1 MSDDL
6 SIQGSLSETTV
17 PDLFR
22 SLVRSAE
29 TAVVS
34 LEAEGHSD
42 AIYFTEGRI
51 MAASSTDPD
60 MGLGEILL
68 RSGELNLQQYNQAM
82 ERLVVS
88 RRIGALLCE
97 LGYLQS
103 DELLRAVER
112 QASAVVLNAMAYRTG
127 DYTIEFT
134 SAVPEG
140 VIALHLSTERLILD
154 GVRRIDHWS
163 LILRGINRL
172 ERIVEQVP
180 GADTRSYHLEL
191 SDEESHILSLLTEP
205 QTIEALCAR
214 SYLTNFATCR
224 TIWGLLSVNLLQDA
238 QESEQIGERHAAEA
252 TEYELEGLV
261 EEYNTVYQA
270 IFSIVF
276 QQIGDHSYD
285 FVDRVVRHVSPE
297 TMPYLSGMSLVN
309 EARIDVDQLFN
320 NVVASGTA
328 DHGAI
333 VRNVLNELL
342 YGWIYE
348 VKNEFGA
355 EMEAIVVE
363 VAASIRS

>member
-1 MSDDL
+1 MSDEL
-6 SIQGSLSETTV
+6 SIQGTLSETTV

-22 SLVRSAE
+22 SLIRSAE
-29 TAVVS
+29 TAVVT
-34 LEAEGHSD
+34 LVADGHSD
-42 AIYFTEGRI
+42 AIYFAEGRI
-51 MAASSTDPD
+51 TAATSTDPD

-97 LGYLQS
+97 LGYLQT

-112 QASAVVLNAMAYRTG
+112 QANAVVLNAMAYRNG

-163 LILRGINRL
+163 LIVRGINRL

-205 QTIEALCAR
+205 QTIEALC
-214 SYLTNFATCR
+214 
-224 TIWGLLSVNLLQDA
+224 
-238 QESEQIGERHAAEA
+238 
-252 TEYELEGLV
+252 
-261 EEYNTVYQA
+261 
-270 IFSIVF
+270 
-276 QQIGDHSYD
+276 
-285 FVDRVVRHVSPE
+285 
-297 TMPYLSGMSLVN
+297 
-309 EARIDVDQLFN
+309 
-320 NVVASGTA
+320 
-328 DHGAI
+328 
-333 VRNVLNELL
+333 
-342 YGWIYE
+342 
-348 VKNEFGA
+348 
-355 EMEAIVVE
+355 
-363 VAASIRS
+363 